1 MKIRQITLGNVRRFG
16 GKTASLGRF
25 GDGITCII
33 APNESG
39 KSTFFDALNALLFC
53 GHTTTAGAVR
63 SLQPYSGG
71 AVEVSADVEIDG
83 KELRI
88 EKRFINRKMA
98 QVTDLGS
105 SRVLAREGEAE
116 AWIKAHVTDAMQGP
130 AGLLWVRQ
138 GVMGV
143 EPEGASPTERQQLKE
158 ARRELMS
165 SVAGQ
170 IDAVTG
176 GRRMDAIMRRC
187 QEALDALA
195 TSQLRPK
202 ANGAWAVQEQKV
214 ASLTERRDDLARQ
227 VRDLGQALADK
238 QRLEGELADI
248 EDPERTAA
256 REEEIKAAR
265 EKLEKAEA
273 AAREIENAERDLR
286 LKKIEAERL
295 GEEIDRIEVEGRKR
309 KALDQDIEKQQSDL
323 DSFEVDLKE
332 IEVLVDTRK
341 TALSAAN
348 AEKDKLAGLLR
359 AARRRDGASKARDQL
374 EDLRKTEE
382 KLTGFEAEV
391 DDADKALRDIL
402 ITDENLEDL
411 EALENRRRAAQSR
424 REAGAAQLVFHGN
437 EGKEAQIG
445 ESAVAKDEPIA
456 ILEEMTI
463 SLPGF
468 GQMTAAPA
476 SLEEGDDDPQRLA
489 GEIKE
494 KLSGLGLTS
503 VAEAR
508 TAVKTAQRLRADK
521 KAAEAGIAAMAQSG
535 AAQLRAEI
543 AALEKQVEQAEEGLT
558 EADAQEPRDL
568 GQLEVDFEVA
578 EGVVTKARSELDEAY
593 EARSKA
599 REEKTERTTSLRIA
613 RAQREELGDAD
624 VAPEDLDAQR
634 RDLEQRRNDIATD
647 ARRIDEQ
654 RAQQIDHSLLESDLN
669 RLETV
674 RENAAREKE
683 RIRAE
688 INQLEGVIL
697 ARAEAGVEEKLGE
710 TEGELSEAVAR
721 SARYKAEVRALSTLK
736 KSLEASRAAAREAYF
751 EPVKKELRPLLGMLH
766 GGADFEMDSE
776 NMLVSKILR
785 GGVEDE
791 IEALSGGTAEQIAI
805 LTRLAFARLYQK
817 DGRHVPVV
825 LDDALVHSDD
835 ERIGKMF
842 TLLTHAA
849 RDQQIIV
856 FSCRN
861 RAFSDLGGERARV
874 EIEAMA

>member
-39 KSTFFDALNALLFC
+39 KSTFFDALSALLFC

-116 AWIKAHVTDAMQGP
+116 AWIKAHVTDTMQGP

-143 EPEGASPTERQQLKE
+143 EPEGASPTERQQLRE
-158 ARRELMS
+158 TRRELMS

-202 ANGAWAVQEQKV
+202 ANGAWATQEQKV
-214 ASLTERRDDLARQ
+214 ASLVERRDDLARQ
-227 VRDLGQALADK
+227 VQDLGQALADK
-238 QRLEGELADI
+238 HRLEGELADI
-248 EDPERTAA
+248 EDPERAAA

-265 EKLEKAEA
+265 EKLEKADA

-295 GEEIDRIEVEGRKR
+295 EEEIDRVVAEGLKR
-309 KALDQDIEKQQSDL
+309 KTLDQDIEKQQSEM
-323 DSFEVDLKE
+323 DSFEVELKE
-332 IEVLVDTRK
+332 IEGLVETRK
-341 TALSAAN
+341 TALATAN
-348 AEKDKLAGLLR
+348 AEKEKLAGILR
-359 AARRRDGASKARDQL
+359 EARQRDGASKARARL
-374 EDLRKTEE
+374 EDLRKTEGN
-382 KLTGFEAEV
+382 LAGFEDEV
-391 DDADKALRDIL
+391 DTAQKALRNIL
-402 ITDENLEDL
+402 ITDEGLDDL
-411 EALENRRRAAQSR
+411 EALEARRRAAQSR
-424 REAGAAQLVFHGN
+424 REAGAAQLVFHGAD
-437 EGKEAQIG
+437 GRQAQIAQSAIAEG
-445 ESAVAKDEPIA
+445 EPLA
-456 ILEEMTI
+456 ILEEMTVL
-463 SLPGF
+463 LPGF
-468 GQMTAAPA
+468 GHMTAAPA
-476 SLEEGDDDPQRLA
+476 AVEEGDDDPERLA
-489 GEIKE
+489 DEIASQ
-494 KLSGLGLTS
+494 LSELGLATL
-503 VAEAR
+503 AEAR
-508 TAVKTAQRLRADK
+508 TAVRTAQRLRADK
-521 KAAEAGIAAMAQSG
+521 KAAEAGMAAVAPSG

-543 AALEKQVEQAEEGLT
+543 AALEKQVEEAEEGLT
-558 EADAQEPRDL
+558 QADAQDPRNL
-568 GQLEVDFEVA
+568 GQLEADFEAA
-578 EGVVTKARSELDEAY
+578 ETSVSKARSELDEAY

-599 REEKTERTTSLRIA
+599 REEKTARATSLRIA
-613 RAQREELGDAD
+613 RAQREELGEAD
-624 VAPEDLDAQR
+624 VAPEELDALR
-634 RDLEQRRNDIATD
+634 GDLAKRQNEIADD
-647 ARRIDEQ
+647 ARMIDDQ
-654 RAQQIDHSLLESDLN
+654 RAQQIDRGLLESDFN

-674 RENAAREKE
+674 RDNAAREKE
-683 RIRAE
+683 RIKAE

-710 TEGELSEAVAR
+710 TEGELSEARAR
-721 SARYKAEVRALSTLK
+721 AARYQAEVRALATLK

-766 GGADFEMDSE
+766 GGADFEMDSD

-785 GGVEDE
+785 GGIEDD

-861 RAFSDLGGERARV
+861 RAFSDLGGERAWI